1 MARTFCIV
9 TFSASGL
16 EPELV
21 LIFLSSHIIK
31 KPTNFRIMCWHYMN
45 VTRQGSGVRDKV
57 LNKTVGLLQMLL
69 FMVQLVLC
77 TDIII
82 YSIIFAEIG
91 GQMEL

>member
-1 MARTFCIV
+1 
-9 TFSASGL
+9 
-16 EPELV
+16 
-21 LIFLSSHIIK
+21 
-31 KPTNFRIMCWHYMN
+31 MN
-45 VTRQGSGVRDKV
+45 VTRQGSAARDMV

>member
-1 MARTFCIV
+1 
-9 TFSASGL
+9 
-16 EPELV
+16 
-21 LIFLSSHIIK
+21 
-31 KPTNFRIMCWHYMN
+31 MCWHYMN
-45 VTRQGSGVRDKV
+45 VTRQGSAARDRV

-82 YSIIFAEIG
+82 YSIIFAEAG

>member
-1 MARTFCIV
+1 
-9 TFSASGL
+9 
-16 EPELV
+16 
-21 LIFLSSHIIK
+21 
-31 KPTNFRIMCWHYMN
+31 MN
-45 VTRQGSGVRDKV
+45 VTRQGSAARDRV